1 MTDGKKNQQYY
12 AAQMAEQTTW
22 EIPYAQWYH
31 AKPILQDLHYI
42 GYPLAGHSIMAIE
55 VTSYRSG
62 PVEMVDGKLK
72 LHQPIDSLALRRSI
86 EEFNAGRFDTAVI
99 LLKDI
104 CKPEAQVAEEVVELW
119 LSGRLETEVEQEF
132 VPQALATL
140 QADLKESPG
149 EFSLAELLSDAE
161 IFEMAMQLHVN
172 RGGDAESNHFLD
184 NNRAIG
190 WW

>member
-1 MTDGKKNQQYY
+1 MPFKN
-12 AAQMAEQTTW
+12 
-22 EIPYAQWYH
+22 
-31 AKPILQDLHYI
+31 
-42 GYPLAGHSIMAIE
+42 GYF
-55 VTSYRSG
+55 
-62 PVEMVDGKLK
+62 
-72 LHQPIDSLALRRSI
+72 RRSI
-86 EEFNAGRFDTAVI
+86 EEFNAGRFDTVAA

-104 CKPEAQVAEEVVELW
+104 RKPEAPVANKTMVELW

-140 QADLKESPG
+140 QAHFKESHG
-149 EFSLAELLSDAE
+149 EFALAELLSDAE

-184 NNRAIG
+184 NNRVIG